1 MAKNSGEEMP
11 DKVVNEYLNNK
22 PKGPEI
28 KKCPFCGGHAS
39 FTAKSSP
46 SGSLEFAKCECD
58 DCHAVLGVSR
68 AEIAEFVKEL
78 CIAKWNRRV
87 ADDAETEGGGAKK

>member
-1 MAKNSGEEMP
+1 MAKKSDEEML
-11 DKVVNEYLNNK
+11 DKTVSEHINNRQK
-22 PKGPEI
+22 TPKI
-28 KKCPFCGGHAS
+28 KRCPFCGGHAS
-39 FTAKSSP
+39 FSAKSSP

-58 DCHAVLGVSR
+58 DCHAIIGVSR

-87 ADDAETEGGGAKK
+87 PGDSDGD